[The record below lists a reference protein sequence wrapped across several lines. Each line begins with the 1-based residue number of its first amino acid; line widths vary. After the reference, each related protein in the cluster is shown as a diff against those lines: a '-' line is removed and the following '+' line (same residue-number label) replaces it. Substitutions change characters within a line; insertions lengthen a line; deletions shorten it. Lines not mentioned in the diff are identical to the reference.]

1 MEGKYATKRPIS
13 ATVTA
18 NSSSRTPFTRSAPQV
33 PVTKSGPGLSPPP
46 TGTAVEPQAVPRPVA
61 VAPPRAPRS
70 IAQLKSLSQQEMD
83 VLIQGKTCSRKPP
96 LQRALS
102 HPGQTAG
109 GAGGD
114 EESAQMK
121 ELMRELRRCRYLRTS
136 QEEENEVVEN

>member
-1 MEGKYATKRPIS
+1 M
-13 ATVTA
+13 
-18 NSSSRTPFTRSAPQV
+18 